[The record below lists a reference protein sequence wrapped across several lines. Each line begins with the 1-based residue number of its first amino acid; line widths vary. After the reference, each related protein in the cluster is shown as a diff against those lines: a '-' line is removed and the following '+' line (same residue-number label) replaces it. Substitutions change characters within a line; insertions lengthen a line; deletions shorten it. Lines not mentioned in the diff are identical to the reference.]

1 MVLSVYGERRLLMME
16 GVDIYLLTGVDISS
30 GVDIYLLSGVDINLS
45 SAQNQI
51 DQGYIEM
58 DIFRFG

>member
-1 MVLSVYGERRLLMME
+1 ME